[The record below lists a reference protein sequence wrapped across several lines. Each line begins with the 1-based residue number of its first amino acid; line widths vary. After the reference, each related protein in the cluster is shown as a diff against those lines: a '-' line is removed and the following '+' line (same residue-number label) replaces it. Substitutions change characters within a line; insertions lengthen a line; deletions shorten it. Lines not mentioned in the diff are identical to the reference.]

1 MTIPERHPL
10 RVGLNL
16 LYLLPGI
23 VGGTE
28 TYAAGLLHGLAE
40 VDDGLEYVVFLNQES
55 ADWPL
60 PDIPAFQRVVCPVRA
75 SSRAQ
80 RLLYEQFRLPA
91 QARRHGVDVL
101 HSLGYV
107 APVLGRCPG
116 VVTIHD
122 MNTRGHG
129 RSMPMFKRLAL
140 ALLVRLSAQTA
151 SQVIT
156 VSDFSRQ
163 EIHRHLGLSLERIH
177 VVHEA
182 PLPSEWHHP
191 SGLLF
196 SETASQPVSWSPSF
210 QPSHQSDIP
219 YILAFASQSPHK
231 NIPRLIEA
239 FARIATSV
247 PHHLVLAGHL
257 PEDGAV
263 DRAIGRWDIAH
274 RIRLTGYLPRPEVER
289 LLSQASL
296 FAFPSLY
303 EGFGLPVL
311 EAQAAEVPVA
321 CANRGALPEVAGEGA
336 VFFDPENALD
346 MAATLAHAL
355 TDKDLCASLVAQGR
369 LNLERFS
376 WIKAA
381 RQTLNLYARAA
392 WRGRNR
398 YVTRPNRPSTAPG
411 HGTIAHSIVHPEN
424 ESPDP
429 STGTLP
435 QGNVPVLPRPADMTR
450 PEHP

>member
-1 MTIPERHPL
+1 MTATSLDLGTHRPM

-28 TYAAGLLHGLAE
+28 TYAAGLLRGLAE
-40 VDDGLEYVVFLNQES
+40 VEDGLEYVVFLNRES

-60 PDIPAFQRVVCPVRA
+60 PDIPAFQRVVCPIRA
-75 SSRAQ
+75 SSRAW

-91 QARRHGVDVL
+91 LARRHGVDVL

-129 RSMPMFKRLAL
+129 RSMPLFKRLAL
-140 ALLVRLSAQTA
+140 AFLVRLGAQA
-151 SQVIT
+151 ARQVIT
-156 VSDFSRQ
+156 VSEFSRQ
-163 EIHRHLGLSLERIH
+163 EIHRHLGLPLERIH

-182 PLPSEWHHP
+182 PLSPTSVHE
-191 SGLLF
+191 
-196 SETASQPVSWSPSF
+196 EATASPVADASTNQQPR
-210 QPSHQSDIP
+210 QPDAP
-219 YILAFASQSPHK
+219 FILAFASQSPHK

-239 FARIATSV
+239 FARIAPSV

-257 PEDGAV
+257 PGDGAV
-263 DRAIGRWDIAH
+263 DRAIVRWDIAH
-274 RIRLTGYLPRPEVER
+274 RVRLTGYLPRPEVER
-289 LLSQASL
+289 LLTQAAL
-296 FAFPSLY
+296 FAFPSMY

-311 EAQAAEVPVA
+311 EAQAAETPVA
-321 CANRGALPEVAGEGA
+321 CARRGALPEVAGEGA
-336 VFFDPENALD
+336 VFFDPENVLD

-355 TDKDLCASLVAQGR
+355 TDEDLRHNLVAQGR

-376 WIKAA
+376 WTEAA

-392 WRGRNR
+392 WRGGNR
-398 YVTRPNRPSTAPG
+398 YAGSPAKPSAVLAHGAPA
-411 HGTIAHSIVHPEN
+411 TSRDHSAG
-424 ESPDP
+424 ESSDVADEEF
-429 STGTLP
+429 SLGDHTLP
-435 QGNVPVLPRPADMTR
+435 PPRAGSKPKQ
-450 PEHP
+450 P

>member
-1 MTIPERHPL
+1 MPTTDRHPL

-28 TYAAGLLHGLAE
+28 TYAAGLVRGLAE
-40 VDDGLEYVVFLNQES
+40 VDDGLEYVVFLNRES

-75 SSRAQ
+75 SSRVR

-91 QARRHGVDVL
+91 LARRHGVDVL

-122 MNTRGHG
+122 MNTKGHG
-129 RSMPMFKRLAL
+129 RSMPLFKRLTL
-140 ALLVRLSAQTA
+140 AFLVRLSARA
-151 SQVIT
+151 ARQVIT
-156 VSDFSRQ
+156 VSEFSRQ
-163 EIHRHLGLSLERIH
+163 EIHRHLGLPLERIH

-182 PLPSEWHHP
+182 PLPPEWGRSSE
-191 SGLLF
+191 SARQEE
-196 SETASQPVSWSPSF
+196 SSQPVSWASTF
-210 QPSHQSDIP
+210 QPSLKSDTP

-257 PEDGAV
+257 PGDGAV

-274 RIRLTGYLPRPEVER
+274 RVRLTGYLPRPEVDR
-289 LLSQASL
+289 LLSEAAL

-355 TDKDLCASLVAQGR
+355 TDEDLRANLIALGR

-376 WIKAA
+376 WTEAA
-381 RQTLNLYARAA
+381 RQTLNIYARAA

-398 YVTRPNRPSTAPG
+398 YVGSPAYSSAVPAHGALMRSLDNPPG
-411 HGTIAHSIVHPEN
+411 ASSEIAEGDFSLDDQ
-424 ESPDP
+424 S
-429 STGTLP
+429 LP
-435 QGNVPVLPRPADMTR
+435 PPRAR
-450 PEHP
+450 IKPEHP

>member
-1 MTIPERHPL
+1 MPKSDRHPL

-28 TYAAGLLHGLAE
+28 TYAAGLVRGLAE
-40 VDDGLEYVVFLNQES
+40 VDDGVEYVVFLNRES

-75 SSRAQ
+75 SSRAW

-91 QARRHGVDVL
+91 LARRHNLDVL

-122 MNTRGHG
+122 MNTKGHG
-129 RSMPMFKRLAL
+129 RSMPLFKRLTL
-140 ALLVRLSAQTA
+140 ALLVRLSAQA
-151 SQVIT
+151 ARQVIT
-156 VSDFSRQ
+156 VSEFSRR
-163 EIHRHLGLSLERIH
+163 EIHRHLGLPLKRIH

-182 PLPSEWHHP
+182 PLPLEWENPSASIHQEESPLSTFGASPLHP
-191 SGLLF
+191 S
-196 SETASQPVSWSPSF
+196 P
-210 QPSHQSDIP
+210 QSDTP

-239 FARIATSV
+239 FARIAPSV

-257 PEDGAV
+257 PGDGAV
-263 DRAIGRWDIAH
+263 DQAIHRWDIAH
-274 RIRLTGYLPRPEVER
+274 RVRPTGYLPRPEVER
-289 LLSQASL
+289 LLSGAAL
-296 FAFPSLY
+296 FVFPSLY

-311 EAQAAEVPVA
+311 EAQAAETPVA
-321 CANRGALPEVAGEGA
+321 CARRGALPEVAGEGA
-336 VFFDPENALD
+336 VFFDPENVLD

-355 TDKDLCASLVAQGR
+355 TDEDLRANLIALGR

-376 WIKAA
+376 WIEAA
-381 RQTLNLYARAA
+381 RRTLNLYARAA
-392 WRGRNR
+392 WRGGNR
-398 YVTRPNRPSTAPG
+398 YVGTPAKPSPVPTPDSPPYWPERSTDASLDVPG
-411 HGTIAHSIVHPEN
+411 DA
-424 ESPDP
+424 
-429 STGTLP
+429 STYDEQTLP
-435 QGNVPVLPRPADMTR
+435 PSQARAKS
-450 PEHP
+450 EQS